1 MACVVVSG
9 EGKDRVQ
16 SRNNI
21 RNNFIWHFAKRNYVW
36 YCYPPLFAKF
46 LKKRKFWLTSINF
59 NDEMSSFHFDPQKQ
73 NELSPNSFF
82 SPPVV
87 CALCRE
93 EPTIWTDRR
102 QHTWGQWQMAR
113 FYVKR
118 TTKMTKLYAT
128 FVRWQGKC
136 YDDNHLLPILD
147 RW

>member
-46 LKKRKFWLTSINF
+46 LKKCKFWLTSISF

-73 NELSPNSFF
+73 NELSPNSFI

-87 CALCRE
+87 CVRYVEKNPQSERTVGNTRGVNGRWHDFTWNVRRRWRSCMLRLFDDRANAMT
-93 EPTIWTDRR
+93 TIIYYL
-102 QHTWGQWQMAR
+102 
-113 FYVKR
+113 F
-118 TTKMTKLYAT
+118 
-128 FVRWQGKC
+128 
-136 YDDNHLLPILD
+136 
-147 RW
+147 